1 MTTENLVNPPPPPPP
16 PPSMSPT
23 YAPPPY
29 APGAAPIQNAK
40 AGQSIAALV
49 LGCCSIFLYATVI
62 VPVLAIIFAI
72 IAMRAQRTAGQRVNG
87 MAVAG
92 LVLGIIFSLLSVVF
106 WLLMTAG

>member
-1 MTTENLVNPPPPPPP
+1 MRTEHVTNNPPPPPPP
-16 PPSMSPT
+16 PPMYP
-23 YAPPPY
+23 PPPY
-29 APGAAPIQNAK
+29 APGAAPVQNVK

-62 VPVLAIIFAI
+62 VPVLAIIFGI

-92 LVLGIIFSLLSVVF
+92 LVLGIIFSLLSVMF

>member
-1 MTTENLVNPPPPPPP
+1 M
-16 PPSMSPT
+16 

-29 APGAAPIQNAK
+29 APGAAPAQNVK

-49 LGCCSIFLYATVI
+49 LGCCSIFLYFTLI
-62 VPVLAIIFAI
+62 VPALAIIFAI
-72 IAMRAQRTAGQRVNG
+72 IAIKAQRTAGQRMNG

-92 LVLGIIFSLLSVVF
+92 LVLGIIYSFVGVMF

>member
-1 MTTENLVNPPPPPPP
+1 MTTENLVNTPPPPPPP
-16 PPSMSPT
+16 PPMYP
-23 YAPPPY
+23 PPPY
-29 APGAAPIQNAK
+29 APDAAPVQNVK

-62 VPVLAIIFAI
+62 VPVLAIIFGI
-72 IAMRAQRTAGQRVNG
+72 IAMRAQRTAGQRVDG

-92 LVLGIIFSLLSVVF
+92 LVLGIIFSLLSVMF

>member
-1 MTTENLVNPPPPPPP
+1 MTTENLVNTPPPPP

-29 APGAAPIQNAK
+29 APGAAPIQNVK

-62 VPVLAIIFAI
+62 VPVLAIIFGI
-72 IAMRAQRTAGQRVNG
+72 IAMRAQRTAGQRVDG

-92 LVLGIIFSLLSVVF
+92 LVLGIIFSLLSVMF